1 MSTRYQLLERGVF
14 DHQTRAVVL
23 PSDPAWAEYQQWLT
37 EGGVLLP
44 LDPVG
49 QIADLATA
57 KTQRCNEINAYAASL
72 RNKAIAGRST
82 GEMASWALKLFDA
95 MAVAGSQPS
104 PFAAVLSA
112 LQTALGLPVTPTS
125 YNHAVA
131 MVRGITEAQ
140 HVNLV
145 LAQAVPFMAAEA
157 AIDGNRGKHCDAINA
172 KTTIPDIV
180 TYDWSIGWPVIPA

>member
-1 MSTRYQLLERGVF
+1 MTARYQLLERGVF
-14 DHQTRAVVL
+14 DHQARAIVL
-23 PSDPAWAEYQQWLT
+23 PADPGWADYLQWLT

-49 QIADLATA
+49 QVTDLAEA
-57 KTQRCNEINAYAASL
+57 KAQRCTEINAYAASL
-72 RNKAIAGRST
+72 RNKVIAGRST

-104 PFAAVLSA
+104 PFAAVLTT
-112 LQTALGLPVTPTS
+112 LQTALGLPSTPTS

-140 HVNLV
+140 HVALV

-157 AIDGNRGKHCDAINA
+157 AIDGMRGKHCDAVNA
-172 KTTIPDIV
+172 MADVPSLV
-180 TYDWSIGWPVIPA
+180 AYDWSTGWPEIPS

>member
-1 MSTRYQLLERGVF
+1 MTSRYQLLERGVF
-14 DHQTRAVVL
+14 DHQTRSNVL
-23 PSDPAWAEYQQWLT
+23 PSGAGWADYLQWLT

-49 QIADLATA
+49 QVTDLAEA
-57 KTQRCNEINAYAASL
+57 KAQRCAEINAYAASL
-72 RNKAIAGRST
+72 RNKVIAGRST

-104 PFAAVLSA
+104 PFAAVLTT
-112 LQTALGLPVTPTS
+112 LKTALGLPSTPTS

-140 HVNLV
+140 HVALV

-157 AIDGNRGKHCDAINA
+157 AIDGMRGKHCDAVNA
-172 KTTIPDIV
+172 MADVPSLV
-180 TYDWSIGWPVIPA
+180 AYDWSTGWPEIPA

>member
-1 MSTRYQLLERGVF
+1 MTARYQLLERGVF
-14 DHQTRAVVL
+14 DHQARAIVL
-23 PSDPAWAEYQQWLT
+23 PADPGWSDYLQWLT

-49 QIADLATA
+49 QAADLAEA
-57 KTQRCNEINAYAASL
+57 KAQRCTEINAYAASL
-72 RNKAIAGRST
+72 RNKVIAGRST

-104 PFAAVLSA
+104 PFGAVLST
-112 LQTALGLPVTPTS
+112 LQTALGLPTTPTS

-172 KTTIPDIV
+172 LSAIPDIV
-180 TYDWSIGWPVIPA
+180 TYDWSTGWPEIPG

>member
-1 MSTRYQLLERGVF
+1 MTARYQLLERGVF
-14 DHQTRAVVL
+14 DHQARAIVL
-23 PSDPAWAEYQQWLT
+23 PADPGWSDYLQWLT

-49 QIADLATA
+49 QVADLATA
-57 KTQRCNEINAYAASL
+57 KAQRCAEINAYAASL
-72 RNKAIAGRST
+72 RNKVIAGRST

-104 PFAAVLSA
+104 PFAAVLTT
-112 LQTALGLPVTPTS
+112 LQTALGLPSTPTS

-140 HVNLV
+140 HVALV

-157 AIDGNRGKHCDAINA
+157 AIDGNRGKHCDAVNA
-172 KTTIPDIV
+172 MTDVPSLV
-180 TYDWSIGWPVIPA
+180 AYDWSTGWPAL

>member
-1 MSTRYQLLERGVF
+1 MTSRYQLLERGVF
-14 DHQTRAVVL
+14 DHQERAVVL
-23 PSDPAWAEYQQWLT
+23 PADPGWADYLQWLT

-49 QIADLATA
+49 QVTDLAEA
-57 KTQRCNEINAYAASL
+57 KAQRCTEINAYAASL
-72 RNKAIAGRST
+72 RNKVIAGRST

-104 PFAAVLSA
+104 PFAAVLTT
-112 LQTALGLPVTPTS
+112 LKTALGLPSTPTS

-140 HVNLV
+140 HVALV

-157 AIDGNRGKHCDAINA
+157 AIDGMRGKHCDAVNA
-172 KTTIPDIV
+172 MADVPSLV
-180 TYDWSIGWPVIPA
+180 AYDWSTGWPAL

>member
-1 MSTRYQLLERGVF
+1 MTARYQLLERGVF
-14 DHQTRAVVL
+14 DHQARAVVL
-23 PSDPAWAEYQQWLT
+23 PADPGWADYLQWLT

-49 QIADLATA
+49 QIADLADA
-57 KTQRCNEINAYAASL
+57 KEQRCAEINAYAASL
-72 RNKAIAGRST
+72 RNKVIAGRSV

-95 MAVAGSQPS
+95 LAVAIGQPS
-104 PFAAVLSA
+104 PFAAVLTA
-112 LQTALGLPVTPTS
+112 LKTALGLPVTPTS

-157 AIDGNRGKHCDAINA
+157 AIDGTRGKHCDAVNA
-172 KTTIPDIV
+172 MADIPAIV
-180 TYDWSIGWPVIPA
+180 AYDWMTGWPEIPT

>member
-1 MSTRYQLLERGVF
+1 MTARYQLLERGVF
-14 DHQTRAVVL
+14 DHQARAIVL
-23 PSDPAWAEYQQWLT
+23 PADPGWSDYLQWLT

-49 QIADLATA
+49 QVTDLAEA
-57 KTQRCNEINAYAASL
+57 KAQRCTEINAYAASL
-72 RNKAIAGRST
+72 RNKVIAGRST

-104 PFAAVLSA
+104 PFAAVLTT
-112 LQTALGLPVTPTS
+112 LQAALGLPSTPTS

-140 HVNLV
+140 HVALV

-157 AIDGNRGKHCDAINA
+157 AIDGMRGKHCDAVNA
-172 KTTIPDIV
+172 MADVPSLV
-180 TYDWSIGWPVIPA
+180 AYDWSTGWPEIPS

>member
-1 MSTRYQLLERGVF
+1 MTSRYQLLERGVF
-14 DHQTRAVVL
+14 DHQTRSNVL
-23 PSDPAWAEYQQWLT
+23 PSGAGWADYLQWLT

-49 QIADLATA
+49 QVTDLAEA
-57 KTQRCNEINAYAASL
+57 KAQRCTEINAYAASL
-72 RNKAIAGRST
+72 RNKVIAGRST

-104 PFAAVLSA
+104 PFAAVLTT
-112 LQTALGLPVTPTS
+112 LQTALGLPSTPTS

-140 HVNLV
+140 HVALV

-157 AIDGNRGKHCDAINA
+157 AIDGNRGKHCDAVNA
-172 KTTIPDIV
+172 MTDVPSLV
-180 TYDWSIGWPVIPA
+180 AYDWSTGWPAL

>member
-1 MSTRYQLLERGVF
+1 MTRRYQLLERGVF
-14 DHQTRAVVL
+14 DHQERAVVL

-49 QIADLATA
+49 QVTDLAEA
-57 KTQRCNEINAYAASL
+57 KAQRCAEINAYAASL
-72 RNKAIAGRST
+72 RNKVIAGRST

-104 PFAAVLSA
+104 PFAAVLTT
-112 LQTALGLPVTPTS
+112 LQTALGLPSTPTS

-140 HVNLV
+140 HVALV

-157 AIDGNRGKHCDAINA
+157 AIDGMRGKHCDAVNA
-172 KTTIPDIV
+172 MADVPSLV
-180 TYDWSIGWPVIPA
+180 AYDWSTGWPEIPS

>member
-1 MSTRYQLLERGVF
+1 MSQRYLRLDRGVF
-14 DHQTRAVVL
+14 DHQERVIIL
-23 PSDPAWAEYQQWLT
+23 PLEPGWDEYLQWLT

-49 QIADLATA
+49 QIADLADA
-57 KTQRCNEINAYAASL
+57 KAQRCAEINAYAASL

-112 LQTALGLPVTPTS
+112 LQNVS
-125 YNHAVA
+125 
-131 MVRGITEAQ
+131 
-140 HVNLV
+140 
-145 LAQAVPFMAAEA
+145 
-157 AIDGNRGKHCDAINA
+157 
-172 KTTIPDIV
+172 
-180 TYDWSIGWPVIPA
+180 

>member
-1 MSTRYQLLERGVF
+1 MTARYQLLERGVF
-14 DHQTRAVVL
+14 DHQARAIVL
-23 PSDPAWAEYQQWLT
+23 PADPGWSDYLQWLT

-49 QIADLATA
+49 QVTDLAEA
-57 KTQRCNEINAYAASL
+57 KAQRCTEINAYAASL
-72 RNKAIAGRST
+72 RNKVIAGRST

-104 PFAAVLSA
+104 PFAAVLTT
-112 LQTALGLPVTPTS
+112 LKTALGLPSTPTS

-140 HVNLV
+140 HVALV

-157 AIDGNRGKHCDAINA
+157 AIDGVRGKHCDAVNA
-172 KTTIPDIV
+172 MADVPSLV
-180 TYDWSIGWPVIPA
+180 AYDWSTGGPERPA